1 MRPEDR
7 SWSAFFRFCKQRQDI
22 SPAFAGMLRTVSGEY
37 ADNVLALTPGS
48 EFCAE
53 RLRSPETAEL
63 LAALV
68 AGYFGE
74 GTAITLLP
82 PPRVKTAA
90 EIKEAVRRHPAVNLL
105 EKEMGARLIDYGQ
118 QG

>member
-1 MRPEDR
+1 MNGPDR
-7 SWSAFFRFCKQRQDI
+7 L
-22 SPAFAGMLRTVSGEY
+22 PARAILFAEL
-37 ADNVLALTPGS
+37 LALPAVGA
-48 EFCAE
+48 AE
-53 RLRSPETAEL
+53 CDPNRPL

-74 GTAITLLP
+74 GAAITLLP

-90 EIKEAVRRHPAVNLL
+90 KIKEAVRRHPAVNLL
-105 EKEMGARLIDYGQ
+105 EKEMGARLIDYGH